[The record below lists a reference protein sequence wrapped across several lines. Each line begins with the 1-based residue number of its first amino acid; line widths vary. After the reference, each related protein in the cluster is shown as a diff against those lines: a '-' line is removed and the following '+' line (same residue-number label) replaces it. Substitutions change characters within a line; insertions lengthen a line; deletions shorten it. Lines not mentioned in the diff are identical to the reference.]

1 VVFGLQE
8 PSQIGRFQSLLIL
21 SDQQQKTSM
30 RKVVYLLAGFLCAG
44 LVGLA
49 YLKLSGPSG
58 VPAAPPPSPNAAG
71 GADNT
76 LLVAAVLVSWVT
88 AFLRMP
94 GWLATLLGFGIVWV
108 GLAVMCVTG
117 FFVYLNY
124 PNNTLADGAYTGFLG
139 GIAMVASR
147 AASVLKHMHR
157 EGGFFS

>member
-1 VVFGLQE
+1 
-8 PSQIGRFQSLLIL
+8 
-21 SDQQQKTSM
+21 
-30 RKVVYLLAGFLCAG
+30 
-44 LVGLA
+44 
-49 YLKLSGPSG
+49 
-58 VPAAPPPSPNAAG
+58 
-71 GADNT
+71 
-76 LLVAAVLVSWVT
+76 VLVSWVT

-124 PNNTLADGAYTGFLG
+124 PNNTLADGAYTGFLC

-147 AASVLKHMHR
+147 LGSVLKHMYR